1 MHDERTAPKRLRVTG
16 LQEAQLQALVAL
28 EQACTAMY
36 HERGFD
42 AAEVPARAVSDII
55 ALTRQHDVRVAEAD
69 GEVAGYMA
77 WRDEAPGVAYLE
89 ELSVH
94 PDHQRRGIATRLL
107 EELHERAR
115 ELGME
120 QVVVRSRENASWA
133 QAFFKKA
140 GFAALGDHAPE
151 KVRAWRG
158 EQEASGRPLTRP
170 GEVVL
175 WAAVPARASEEPGD
189 DGDAEL
195 SSES

>member
-28 EQACTAMY
+28 EQACAAMY

-42 AAEVPARAVSDII
+42 AAEVPARALSDII
-55 ALTRQHDVRVAEAD
+55 ALTRQHDVRVAEVD
-69 GEVAGYMA
+69 DEVAGYMA

-115 ELGME
+115 ELGIE
-120 QVVVRSRENASWA
+120 QVVLRSREKASWA
-133 QAFFKKA
+133 QAFYRKA
-140 GFAALGDHAPE
+140 GFEALGDDAPE
-151 KVRAWRG
+151 KVHAWRG
-158 EQEASGRPLTRP
+158 EQEASGRPLNRP
-170 GEVVL
+170 GVIIL
-175 WAAVPARASEEPGD
+175 WAAVPPRASEEPVD
-189 DGDAEL
+189 DGDGEG
-195 SSES
+195 

>member
-16 LQEAQLQALVAL
+16 LQEAQLPALVAL

-42 AAEVPARAVSDII
+42 AAEIPARATSDLI

-69 GEVAGYMA
+69 DEVAGYMA

-120 QVVVRSRENASWA
+120 QVVLRSREKASWA
-133 QAFFKKA
+133 QGFYRKA
-140 GFAALGDHAPE
+140 GFAALGDDAPE

-158 EQEASGRPLTRP
+158 EQEASGKPLTRP

-175 WAAVPARASEEPGD
+175 WAAVPPRASEEPGD
-189 DGDAEL
+189 DGDGEV
-195 SSES
+195 SGEG

>member
-1 MHDERTAPKRLRVTG
+1 MHDDRTAPKRIRMTG
-16 LQEAQLQALVAL
+16 LQEAQLPALVAL

-36 HERGFD
+36 HEIGFD
-42 AAEVPARAVSDII
+42 AAEVPARTLSELI
-55 ALTRQHDVRVAEAD
+55 ALTRRHDVRVAEAD
-69 GEVAGYMA
+69 DEVVGYLA

-120 QVVVRSRENASWA
+120 QVVLRSREKASWA
-133 QAFFKKA
+133 QAFYRKA
-140 GFAALGDHAPE
+140 GFAPLGDDAPA
-151 KVRAWRG
+151 KVRAWG
-158 EQEASGRPLTRP
+158 SEQEASGKPLDRA

-175 WAAVPARASEEPGD
+175 WAKIPLRASGEPGE
-189 DGDAEL
+189 DGGGG
-195 SSES
+195 

>member
-1 MHDERTAPKRLRVTG
+1 MHDERTAPKRIRVTG
-16 LQEAQLQALVAL
+16 LQEAQLPALVAV
-28 EQACTAMY
+28 EQACAAMY
-36 HERGFD
+36 QEKIGVD
-42 AAEVPARAVSDII
+42 AADVPARALSELV

-69 GEVAGYMA
+69 DEVAGYLA

-107 EELHERAR
+107 AELQERAR

-120 QVVVRSRENASWA
+120 QIVLRARAKAGWA

-140 GFAALGDHAPE
+140 GFAPLGDDAPA
-151 KVRAWRG
+151 KVRAWRSG
-158 EQEASGRPLTRP
+158 QEAAGRPLTRS

-175 WAAVPARASEEPGD
+175 WAAVAPKAAEGPDDEEEAAED
-189 DGDAEL
+189 D
-195 SSES
+195 